1 MLKGQTELTDCFY
14 VCNTFLVFGTR
25 AGTGQTLEPQGLQE
39 KRVNR
44 VVFLLKN
51 NFRKNCRLL
60 TKSPKNLNTM
70 LSLCNYYIYII

>member
-39 KRVNR
+39 KRSSVPVFHSKTILEKI
-44 VVFLLKN
+44 VVF
-51 NFRKNCRLL
+51 
-60 TKSPKNLNTM
+60 
-70 LSLCNYYIYII
+70 